1 MDRRRIRKLGSR
13 IIIAQ
18 NQKTLKKVITL
29 IIISWIFFS
38 CNKSENEILSIES
51 KPVPVV
57 EQFGF
62 KYNDFNVSN
71 DTIQKGDTFGSLL
84 DHQNLGDLRVYDI
97 IEKVKDSFDV
107 RTIRIGKP
115 YTLFRSKDRKKKLQA
130 FVYQPDR
137 GTYYVIDFRDS
148 VKVFKKIRPIKI
160 KQRTIAGSLDGSLS
174 EAIQKEGV
182 DVALASKITKI
193 YAWSID
199 FFKLKKGD
207 KFAITFTERFID
219 DTIYDGV
226 DSLKAAFFEYKGKT
240 IYAFPFEQ
248 NEGSGKLDYF
258 DDEGKALKNFFL
270 KAPLKYVNITS
281 RFAKTRF
288 HPVQM
293 IWKAHK
299 GTDYA
304 APTGTP
310 IMTTASGI
318 VEQTGFTAGN
328 GNFVKVKHDRTYSTQ
343 YLHMSRILVRRG
355 QRVNQGDVIGKVGS
369 TGLATGPHVCYRFW
383 KNGVQVDA
391 LRLKLPNSEPMDKRN
406 LPRFLAQMK
415 PLKRELDSV
424 ANLKYKK

>member
-1 MDRRRIRKLGSR
+1 MKKIFPF
-13 IIIAQ
+13 IIA
-18 NQKTLKKVITL
+18 LATL
-29 IIISWIFFS
+29 IS
-38 CNKSENEILSIES
+38 CKKSESETETVAEIAV
-51 KPVPVV
+51 KKPVV

-62 KYNDFNVSN
+62 QFNDYNVEH
-71 DTIQKGDTFGSLL
+71 DTVRGGDTFGSILES
-84 DHQNLGDLRVYDI
+84 QNLDTLRVYDI
-97 IEKVKDSFDV
+97 VEKIRDGFDV

-115 YTLFRSKDRKKKLQA
+115 YTFLRSKDRYKKLKA
-130 FVYQPDR
+130 FIYQPDR
-137 GTYYVIDFRDS
+137 GSYYVINLQDS
-148 VKVFKKIRPIKI
+148 ISVDKKIRPVLV

-174 EAIQKEGV
+174 EELGKQKV
-182 DVALASKITKI
+182 DAALAAQITKV

-207 KFAITFTERFID
+207 KFGITFTERYID

-226 DSLKAAFFEYKGKT
+226 DSLKAAFFEYKGKM

-248 NEGSGKLDYF
+248 NQGSGKLEYF
-258 DDEGKALKNFFL
+258 DEQGKALKNFFL

-281 RFAKTRF
+281 RFAANRL
-288 HPVQM
+288 HPVQG

-310 IMTTASGI
+310 IMTTASGV

-343 YLHMSRILVRRG
+343 YLHMSKILVRRG
-355 QRVNQGDVIGKVGS
+355 QRVNQGDIIGKVGS

-406 LPRFLAQMK
+406 LPRFLAEMK
-415 PLKRELDSV
+415 PLKQELDSI
-424 ANLKYKK
+424 AAIKFKK